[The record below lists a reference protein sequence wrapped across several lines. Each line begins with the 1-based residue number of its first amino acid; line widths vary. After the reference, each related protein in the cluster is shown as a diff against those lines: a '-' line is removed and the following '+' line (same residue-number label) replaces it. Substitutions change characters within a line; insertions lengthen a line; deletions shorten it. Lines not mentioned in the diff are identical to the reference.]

1 MSRSLVISLRVTLKN
16 PTPRELLHASSLLI
30 LAPRLT
36 PVIARYSVLEGDT
49 LIRTDRI
56 SGSIVNS
63 VIHSQLSI
71 VDYNSYD
78 LDVKEFLK
86 RMS

>member
-1 MSRSLVISLRVTLKN
+1 MSRSLIISLRVTMKN
-16 PTPRELLHASSLLI
+16 PTPRELVHAASLLI
-30 LAPRLT
+30 LSPPLT
-36 PVIARYSVLEGDT
+36 PTTARYSVLEDNT
-49 LIRTDRI
+49 LIRTDKI

-78 LDVKEFLK
+78 LDVKDFLK
-86 RMS
+86 RMA

>member
-1 MSRSLVISLRVTLKN
+1 MSRSLIISLRVTMKN
-16 PTPRELLHASSLLI
+16 PTPRELLRASSLLI
-30 LAPRLT
+30 LTPPLT
-36 PVIARYSVLEGDT
+36 PVTARYSVLEGDT

-78 LDVKEFLK
+78 LFVKDFLK
-86 RMS
+86 KMS